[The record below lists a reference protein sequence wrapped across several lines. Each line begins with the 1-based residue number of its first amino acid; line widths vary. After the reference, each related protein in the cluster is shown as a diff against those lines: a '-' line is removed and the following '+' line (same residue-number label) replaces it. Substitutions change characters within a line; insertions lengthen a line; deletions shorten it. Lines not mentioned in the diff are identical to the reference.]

1 VTCVVGIQLRLSLDG
16 KGQRNVEL
24 DPETLLR
31 VLPGNYL
38 PYPESGKKTGIGWI
52 QSFIAVAKD

>member
-1 VTCVVGIQLRLSLDG
+1 LDG